1 MIYLYGITDPR
12 EPPQRAGLRDAPL
25 RAIRKYGL
33 AAVVSEH
40 EELVLAPEEDELW
53 AHEAVVEALMEQGP
67 VLPMRIG
74 SVTADEQA
82 VVTLMRD
89 RGAEFRRAL
98 EGVRGAVE
106 LGVRAVTRGEAEQ
119 PPAPVH
125 AGSSG
130 PGTAYMLARLSDR
143 TREDEAVER
152 IHEALRPLA
161 RRHTSPSTSGGSMRA
176 AYLVDSE
183 RLDEFTTRIEV
194 LERDLERV
202 SIACTG
208 PWPPYS
214 FTGEPGR

>member
-1 MIYLYGITDPR
+1 MIYLYGITDAVD
-12 EPPQRAGLRDAPL
+12 PPQHRGLQDAPL
-25 RAIRKYGL
+25 IAVRRYGL
-33 AAVVSEH
+33 AAIVSEH
-40 EELVLAPEEDELW
+40 ERLELAPEEDELW

-74 SVTADEQA
+74 SVAADTQA
-82 VVTLMRD
+82 VVALMRE

-98 EGVRGAVE
+98 DGVRGAVE
-106 LGVRAVTRGEAEQ
+106 LGIRAATRADAAEH
-119 PPAPVH
+119 APVPVS
-125 AGSSG
+125 AGASG
-130 PGTAYMLARLSDR
+130 PGTAYMAARLSEK
-143 TREDEAVER
+143 TREDDAVER

-183 RLDEFTTRIEV
+183 RVDEFTARV
-194 LERDLERV
+194 NALQRDLDRV

-214 FTGEPGR
+214 FTGEPG